1 MIVRIL
7 IPLLVLLSSVISSAQ
22 EKIDWKQLADV
33 RFEDKYYEEV
43 DAYLYYPTFGESVR
57 AMEGKEVYIQG
68 FIFPFEGADPFFI
81 LSQNPYSSCFFCGAA
96 GPESVVEL
104 WPAEG
109 FPRFNMDDIVTI
121 KGTLKL
127 NSDDIDYCNYI
138 LENAK
143 VHRP

>member
-7 IPLLVLLSSVISSAQ
+7 ISLLAFFFALDSFAQ
-22 EKIDWKQLADV
+22 EKIDWKLLADV

-43 DAYLYYPTFGESVR
+43 DAYLYYPTFGESVTS
-57 AMEGKEVYIQG
+57 MEGKEVYIQG
-68 FIFPFEGADPFFI
+68 FIFPFEGPNPFFI

-104 WPAEG
+104 WPVDD

-138 LENAK
+138 LENAQ